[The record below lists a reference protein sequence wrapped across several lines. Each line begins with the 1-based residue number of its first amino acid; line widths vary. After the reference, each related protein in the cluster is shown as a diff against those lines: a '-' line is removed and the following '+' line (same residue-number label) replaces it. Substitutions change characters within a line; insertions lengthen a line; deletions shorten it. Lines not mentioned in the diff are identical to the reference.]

1 MVHRAVHLTY
11 CQNYML
17 RDSKLSQSNRISHK
31 YFVLRKVRGMAF
43 LGSGF
48 DGENKK
54 ERSKFVEKGCHR
66 KKLSILPLVF
76 VIFYEVSGGPFG
88 VEDSVQSGGPL
99 LALLGFIVFPFLWSI
114 PEALITAELGTT
126 FPENGGYVIWISS
139 AFGQF
144 WGFQEGWWKWL
155 SGVIDNALY
164 PVLFLDYLKWV
175 FPSVGGGLARLIFL
189 LVITAVLTYVNY
201 RGLTIVG
208 YTAVLLGVF
217 SLLPFLMLA
226 ILAIPR
232 LEPKRWLAVDLS
244 GVDWRIFLN
253 TLFWNLNYWDSVSTL
268 AGEVERPQEVFPK
281 ALSYAVLL
289 VILSYLVPLLAGT
302 GALNHKSSAW
312 TDGYFAHVAM
322 AIGGTW
328 LKWWVEIAAAF
339 SNAGMFEAEM
349 SSDSFQLLGMGE
361 KGMLPEI
368 FAHRSIYGTP
378 ILGIICS
385 VTGVLVL
392 SWLRFQEIIEIL
404 NFLYCLGMLLEFAA
418 FICLRMKQPNLV
430 RPYKIPVS
438 TMGAVLLCL
447 PPCALIIIVMSIA
460 SLQTMFFSF
469 LCSLVGFI
477 LYPALQYVKHKKWAR
492 FAECTDRSRQV
503 DDQFPAVSGVSQ
515 QDAFEAEESLLP
527 KA

>member
-361 KGMLPEI
+361 K
-368 FAHRSIYGTP
+368 
-378 ILGIICS
+378 
-385 VTGVLVL
+385 
-392 SWLRFQEIIEIL
+392 
-404 NFLYCLGMLLEFAA
+404 A